1 MNLIIGFG
9 VVGQSLGIY
18 FDAKGKPY
26 DIIDPKFSDAKNL
39 DDIDLSY
46 YDKIFICI
54 NILNDDSGFQ
64 DIKTLKDI
72 LHNIEAKE
80 FKGLVVI
87 RSTLLPDNVDFVE
100 LSYNLKFVTWPEFL
114 TEVTPFKPTKYN
126 VIGSNNVKYACELIK
141 MLDAPGDI
149 CSLREAMEIKYARNV
164 LGALKVLFFHE
175 LNEIG
180 FNVRKIEL
188 LLNRF
193 ERIDPQG
200 LMAKLCADGK
210 KGFGGKCFPKDVEAL
225 MFEAYK
231 KSKNAGGFFRNILE
245 SNDQLRYGC
254 NES

>member
-72 LHNIEAKE
+72 LHNIESKE

-87 RSTLLPDNVDFVE
+87 RSTLLPDNVDFIE

-114 TEVTPFKPTKYN
+114 TEVSQFKPTKYN
-126 VIGSNNVKYACELIK
+126 VIGSNNVKYAQELIK
-141 MLDAPGDI
+141 MLDAPSDI

-175 LNEIG
+175 LNEAG

-188 LLNRF
+188 ILNRF
-193 ERIDPQG
+193 ESLDPQG
-200 LMAKLCADGK
+200 LMAKLCTDGK

>member
-9 VVGQSLGIY
+9 VVGQSLGVY
-18 FDAKGKPY
+18 FDANGKAY
-26 DIIDPKFSDAKNL
+26 DIIDPKFSDTQNL

-64 DIKTLKDI
+64 DIKPLKDI

-87 RSTLLPDNVDFVE
+87 RSTLLPNNVDFIE

-114 TEVTPFKPTKYN
+114 TEVSPFEPRKHN
-126 VIGSNNVKYACELIK
+126 IIGANNVKYARELIK

-193 ERIDPQG
+193 ERNDPQG